1 MFKNNI
7 KLLTLA
13 IAIFFSGC
21 GYKETTYQTRDVAY
35 LKFEKGAFKNYT
47 VTVNDK
53 YTFKLDSCAKDPE
66 AKEAVQCHD
75 SNNVYE
81 VTSGSV
87 KISVIDDKGN
97 LIMDKTVYIGS
108 TNTVMVELP

>member
-7 KLLTLA
+7 KLLTLV

-21 GYKETTYQTRDVAY
+21 GYKEATYQTRDVAY
-35 LKFEKGAFKNYT
+35 LKFEKGVFKNYT
-47 VTVNDK
+47 ITVNDK
-53 YTFKLDSCAKDPE
+53 YTFMLDSCVKDPE
-66 AKEAVQCHD
+66 AKEVMECHD

-87 KISVIDDKGN
+87 KISVIDNKGN

>member
-7 KLLTLA
+7 KLLILV

-21 GYKETTYQTRDVAY
+21 GYKEATYQTRDVAY
-35 LKFEKGAFKNYT
+35 LKFEKGIFKNYT
-47 VTVNDK
+47 ITVNDK
-53 YTFKLDSCAKDPE
+53 YTFKLDSCVKDPE
-66 AKEAVQCHD
+66 AKEVMECHD

-87 KISVIDDKGN
+87 KISVIDNKGN